1 MRHERDIGAAGEIRR
16 RSTRAVAV
24 LTARGAGI
32 FAIGFLANLALVRLL
47 TPWDF
52 GIVALGGTI
61 STFAAVIVD
70 GGFGA
75 GLIRAEEAPDGQTL
89 GSVLGVQLAV
99 TGLLAILIAA
109 AALIV
114 GGEIMAIAVVMS
126 VCLSITAV
134 RLPAIIVLERDI
146 RYGPIGRVDF
156 AGALVYYAVAIPL
169 AVRGAGPWS
178 IVVATLVRELVST
191 VALLFLVP
199 AGRTW
204 PRLDFSRVRPLLNF
218 GMQFQAVGIIQTIR
232 DQLINI
238 LTAVLGGVTVT
249 GLATLLTKILS
260 LPSVII
266 SPLDRVG
273 FSSFSRAV
281 TRTDDHGRLVE
292 LGVASVILPLG
303 VVSVALA
310 ASAKPLVAIVFG
322 HQWEATAAAV
332 PWACIGCYMYAVT
345 AVTCAKYLYAVGS
358 VRVVLWS
365 TAAHAAAMIL
375 TVICV
380 VPSFGIIGVG
390 LAWLAAGVVDGIVLG
405 IAVGRRSGARVL
417 RPIYLSSLLVAGS
430 SLAGALIGNSFGG
443 GIGAGMASA
452 AAGVTIFLAGTLLI
466 VPAAITYPHGVVRRY
481 WAERAAL

>member
-1 MRHERDIGAAGEIRR
+1 MTEERDIGAAGEIRR

-32 FAIGFLANLALVRLL
+32 FAIGFLANLVLIRLL

-75 GLIRAEEAPDGQTL
+75 GLIRAEEAPDRRTL

-99 TGLLAILIAA
+99 TGLLAILIAV

-114 GGEIMAIAVVMS
+114 GGEVMAIAVVMS
-126 VCLSITAV
+126 ICLSITAV

-146 RYGPIGRVDF
+146 RYGPIGRVDVV
-156 AGALVYYAVAIPL
+156 GALVYYAVAIPL

-178 IVVATLVRELVST
+178 IVVATLVRELVAT
-191 VALLFLVP
+191 VALLVLVP

-204 PRLDFSRVRPLLNF
+204 PRIDFSRVRPLLAF
-218 GMQFQAVGIIQTIR
+218 GVQFQAVGIIQTAR
-232 DQLINI
+232 DQLINV
-238 LTAVLGGVTVT
+238 LTAVLGGVTMT
-249 GLATLLTKILS
+249 GLVTLLTKVLS

-266 SPLDRVG
+266 APLDRVG
-273 FSSFSRAV
+273 FSTFSRAV
-281 TRTDDHGRLVE
+281 TRSDDHARL
-292 LGVASVILPLG
+292 LQRGVTSVILPLG
-303 VVSVALA
+303 VVCVALA

-322 HQWEATAAAV
+322 HQWDAAAAAV

-345 AVTCAKYLYAVGS
+345 AVTCAKYLYAVGLA
-358 VRVVLWS
+358 RVVVWS
-365 TAAHAAAMIL
+365 TAFHAAAMIL

-390 LAWLAAGVVDGIVLG
+390 MAWLAAGIVDGLVLG
-405 IAVGRRSGARVL
+405 IAAGRRSGAHL
-417 RPIYLSSLLVAGS
+417 LHPIFVSSLLVAGT
-430 SLAGALIGNSFGG
+430 SLAGALV
-443 GIGAGMASA
+443 GASLGRGV
-452 AAGVTIFLAGTLLI
+452 AAGIVSGAAGAAMFLGGALI
-466 VPAAITYPHGVVRRY
+466 VVPAAITYPNGLVRRY
-481 WAERAAL
+481 LAERSAL